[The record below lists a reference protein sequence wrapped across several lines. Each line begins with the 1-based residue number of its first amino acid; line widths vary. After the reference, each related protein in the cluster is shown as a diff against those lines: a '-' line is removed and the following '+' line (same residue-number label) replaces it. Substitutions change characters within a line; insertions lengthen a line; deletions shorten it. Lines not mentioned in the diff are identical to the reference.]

1 MVSGTWFMQT
11 FFEHNNEESKMNIGQ
26 TRYRLLNLRR
36 WKHWLLLLAV
46 VMLLLPTVSQAR
58 TYCGKLWNTVIEV
71 DDSYLFFTPQY
82 KGVDI
87 WAGEARQ
94 NHQKSCDDELLAIVF
109 DVDWPS
115 MQPSQKPWPLE
126 RRNDNIEISIHASG
140 ALKGQT
146 RDNIHLIQNWL
157 GNYDGE
163 IPRTEINSRK
173 EFDENLQLF
182 AIKNIEVDQFVR
194 RNVYWHERADGSVE
208 TVIRCTILKRNS
220 SRSYC
225 YYRTDLPQY
234 DVVIE
239 IRFLAVNLPRW
250 QEMAQNSL
258 QLLESFIQK

>member
-1 MVSGTWFMQT
+1 
-11 FFEHNNEESKMNIGQ
+11 
-26 TRYRLLNLRR
+26 LNLHY
-36 WKHWLLLLAV
+36 WKHWLLLLAA

-94 NHQKSCDDELLAIVF
+94 NHQKGCDDELLAIVF

-126 RRNDNIEISIHASG
+126 RRNDNIEISIHADG
-140 ALKGQT
+140 GLKEGQE
-146 RDNIHLIQNWL
+146 RDNIHWIQNWL
-157 GNYDGE
+157 GNYDDE
-163 IPRTEINSRK
+163 SPRTEINRRK
-173 EFDENLQLF
+173 EFDEGLQLF
-182 AIKNIEVDQFVR
+182 AIKNIEVDQFER
-194 RNVYWHERADGSVE
+194 RNVYWHERADGSVDA
-208 TVIRCTILKRNS
+208 VIQCSILKRNS

-225 YYRTDLPQY
+225 YYHADLPQY
-234 DVVIE
+234 DAGIE
-239 IRFLAVNLPRW
+239 IRFFAVNLPHW
-250 QEMAQNSL
+250 QEMSHKSL